1 MREKTRKQF
10 SIEEVSKLLDDLL
23 NHEEKLRNGDYILNL
38 ENEIVFSL
46 QGVKFENNLYIS
58 KKETDL
64 INQFLSLDDIDTT
77 ETEAIVKNFN
87 LMEEIMNSKLE
98 RHIEFVRDNKE
109 ALQKELYFTK
119 NYLDEVEVFTQE
131 HKKLQALVLSLILAL
146 D

>member
-1 MREKTRKQF
+1 MKGKINKQF
-10 SIEEVSKLLDDLL
+10 TIEEVNKFLDDILT
-23 NHEEKLRNGDYILNL
+23 HEEKLRNGEYILNI
-38 ENEIVFSL
+38 ENEVAFSL
-46 QGVKFENNLYIS
+46 QGTTLESNLYIS
-58 KKETDL
+58 QKETDL
-64 INQFLSLDDIDTT
+64 INQFLSLDDINTT
-77 ETEAIVKNFN
+77 ETEVLVKNFN

-131 HKKLQALVLSLILAL
+131 HKKLQALVSSLILAL